1 MEIKRYAR
9 RSNRGSRTLLKDSDK
24 KKAEQV
30 WDARKGEWRW
40 GERKAEW
47 CWGELDE
54 RSEERSGD
62 VLSLSVPDVKDR
74 YGKEI
79 PYNYTINLSLD
90 DLAEIIK
97 ALSRSIASGSR
108 PALQEALGP
117 HIGKLLAITLAASDY
132 QNVYFPAVT
141 IRQQEE
147 DTLIDLGPLGA
158 IRLENFSA
166 DALDVNSF
174 FTVEDTAGVWGHIR
188 ARES

>member
-1 MEIKRYAR
+1 MEIKRCA
-9 RSNRGSRTLLKDSDK
+9 SQSDRGTRTLLKDSDK
-24 KKAEQV
+24 RKAAQVFDAKKAKWV
-30 WDARKGEWRW
+30 W

-62 VLSLSVPDVKDR
+62 ILSLSVQDIRDPYSD
-74 YGKEI
+74 I

-97 ALSRSIASGSR
+97 ALSRSIASRSR

-117 HIGKLLAITLAASDY
+117 HIGNLLAITLAASDY

-141 IRQQEE
+141 ITQQEE

-166 DALDVNSF
+166 DALDANSF
-174 FTVEDTAGVWGHIR
+174 FIVEDTADVWGHIR

>member
-30 WDARKGEWRW
+30 WDARKGEWRWGERKAEWRW

-97 ALSRSIASGSR
+97 ARLDSRR
-108 PALQEALGP
+108 KTP
-117 HIGKLLAITLAASDY
+117 
-132 QNVYFPAVT
+132 
-141 IRQQEE
+141 
-147 DTLIDLGPLGA
+147 
-158 IRLENFSA
+158 
-166 DALDVNSF
+166 
-174 FTVEDTAGVWGHIR
+174 
-188 ARES
+188 